1 MVERFI
7 KSQVK
12 KITVTKQHGLT
23 TNTVGALRAG
33 RCGKSLAQ
41 PQQRKQR
48 APGEEGTGTREG
60 EAPRAPPGRA
70 SLSSAMFQAS
80 AATTLKLGVHLL
92 TQPQEKHFHYIKKVT
107 IL

>member
-33 RCGKSLAQ
+33 RWGKSLAQ
-41 PQQRKQR
+41 PQQRKRR
-48 APGEEGTGTREG
+48 APGEEGTGTGQVGPR
-60 EAPRAPPGRA
+60 RAPPGRA
-70 SLSSAMFQAS
+70 SLSSAMFQAF
-80 AATTLKLGVHLL
+80 AATTL
-92 TQPQEKHFHYIKKVT
+92 
-107 IL
+107 